1 MCSEA
6 IEFCIRLLIVKPYVK
21 RIDYDIQEM
30 LQLRREGWSLL
41 RLALK
46 FNRSHCTVLY
56 HCKRNGVEPEQ
67 PRVKLPKFFIQNR
80 ASSFKKKIKVRK
92 PGDKY
97 LDLIDEP
104 VQQGKSYK
112 EYVAESLQRAAE
124 RDYSQR
130 FGEAYHMPKE
140 WRL

>member
-6 IEFCIRLLIVKPYVK
+6 IEFCATLLIVKPYIK
-21 RIDYDIQEM
+21 RLDYDIQEM

-46 FNRSHCTVLY
+46 FNRSHCTILY
-56 HCKRNGVEPEQ
+56 HCKRNAVEPEQ
-67 PRVKLPKFFIQNR
+67 PRQRTPKFFVPTRVGI
-80 ASSFKKKIKVRK
+80 FKKRIKVRK

-104 VQQGKSYK
+104 VQKGKSYK
-112 EYVAESLQRAAE
+112 EYLAESLKRSVE
-124 RDYSQR
+124 RDYYTK
-130 FGEAYHMPKE
+130 FGDAEGIK
-140 WRL
+140 